1 MKYTI
6 LCVGKLKDKFF
17 ADAVKEYGKR
27 MSRYGKVEI
36 IEVAD
41 EKTPEHAPAALEEQ
55 IRKKE
60 GERLLKHIRE
70 SMYVM
75 ALDLK
80 GREYDSVS
88 FAEHLSEK
96 MLQGNSHIAFIIG
109 GSLGLHPAVLERA
122 QETVCFSRMTFPHG
136 LMRVILLEQL
146 YRACRIQKGEPYHK

>member
-109 GSLGLHPAVLERA
+109 GSLDFIPPCWNGRRKQSV
-122 QETVCFSRMTFPHG
+122 FP
-136 LMRVILLEQL
+136 E
-146 YRACRIQKGEPYHK
+146 